1 MNNKVK
7 LGQFFTQK
15 NIFSLVGFQ
24 AWWKIIPNEK
34 KQCVLEPFAGANN
47 IIKSLQDINL
57 IKEYM
62 SYDIEPQS
70 ETVQKQNTLQNF
82 PKGFGC
88 VVTNPPYLSKNSAS
102 KKQFKINFP
111 NGFYDLYEVALQKCL
126 NNVDYVAA
134 IIPESFITSPRL
146 KERLHSV
153 ISLTYND
160 MFFDTEHPVCLAM
173 FVPNKTHNFDIYQNE
188 QLVGTFNELRKKR
201 DVLLNEKND
210 EIKIQFNTP
219 DGTIHLVAVDNNKNG
234 TGIFF
239 SDENIVAREEIKVSS
254 RARTRINIWSNN
266 QLIKDPKTIKDIVLH
281 ANKILQNYREETN
294 DVFMTSFKGMRS
306 DGKYRRRLDFATAK
320 EILLMAI
327 KNSREN

>member
-15 NIFSLVGFQ
+15 NIFSLGGFQ
-24 AWWKIIPNEK
+24 AWWKIVPDEK

-47 IIKSLQDINL
+47 IIKSLQEIGL

-70 ETVQKQNTLQNF
+70 ETVKKQNTLQNF

-111 NGFYDLYEVALQKCL
+111 KGFYDLYEIALQKCL
-126 NNVDYVAA
+126 ENVDYVAA

-146 KERLHSV
+146 KERLYSV

-173 FVPNKTHNFDIYQNE
+173 FVPNITNNFDIYQNE
-188 QLVGTFNELRKKR
+188 KFIGTFNELRKKR
-201 DVLLNEKND
+201 DALLNENND
-210 EIKIQFNTP
+210 DYKIQFNVP
-219 DGTIHLVAVDNNKNG
+219 NGKIHLVAVDNNKNE

-239 SDENIVAREEIKVSS
+239 SDEHIVASEEIKVSS
-254 RARTRINIWSNN
+254 RARTRIQIWQNE
-266 QLIKDPKTIKDIVLH
+266 QLVYDHKKIKDIVKQ
-281 ANKILQNYREETN
+281 ANKILQNYRKETN

-306 DGKYRRRLDFATAK
+306 DGKYRRRLDFTTAK

-327 KNSREN
+327 KNSSTN